1 MISTRVGPL
10 QLCSQAD
17 NDDNWLDQFFISAYE
32 ESATALQEV
41 ELQHTPAATARVA
54 TGSTALATEPE
65 PGTGTDAA
73 AATPPRN
80 TYVDD
85 AAQTQP
91 RPTERYAAPVTDQQ
105 IIAMRDNAVP
115 KKTAQD
121 TMYCIKV
128 WKDWSNHRI
137 CTHNSNIP
145 PLLLSS
151 STTGL
156 SALCLKCAS

>member
-1 MISTRVGPL
+1 MELADLLDNDTM

-54 TGSTALATEPE
+54 TGSTALETEPE

-73 AATPPRN
+73 AATPRHN
-80 TYVDD
+80 TDVDD
-85 AAQTQP
+85 AVQTQP
-91 RPTERYAAPVTDQQ
+91 RPTERYTAPVTDQQ

-115 KKTAQD
+115 KKT
-121 TMYCIKV
+121 TVLHKSV
-128 WKDWSNHRI
+128 ER
-137 CTHNSNIP
+137 
-145 PLLLSS
+145 LE
-151 STTGL
+151 
-156 SALCLKCAS
+156 